1 MIITKET
8 AKINEYSFMFNDI
21 EKMIKEYGNPFW
33 HLDRIDASTN
43 KKGDET
49 IKLYFRYVYSEIKGL
64 LGSSQKYYEVEV
76 TIFRDKGSD
85 VYEASTIVYS
95 SCILP
100 YSIVKDLNENVDLIM
115 DKYFSK
121 RNIDDVLCDFDYRDI
136 TFPTYSKAKEM
147 LDKIKSRAGAFGT
160 IYISEFKELSG
171 LPTQELDSK
180 YGWYK
185 TDLECA
191 GVKYTLWKG
200 YIIVLPKP
208 RNIMF

>member
-21 EKMIKEYGNPFW
+21 ENIIKEYGIPFW
-33 HLDRIDASTN
+33 NLDRIDASTN
-43 KKGDET
+43 KNSDK
-49 IKLYFRYVYSEIKGL
+49 IKLYFRYVHSEIKGF
-64 LGSSQKYYEVEV
+64 LGSSQKYWEVEV
-76 TIFRDKGSD
+76 TIFRDKGRD
-85 VYEASTIVYS
+85 IYVLSTIKYP
-95 SCILP
+95 SCIIP
-100 YSIVKDLNENVDLIM
+100 YTIIKNLNESIDLIM
-115 DKYFSK
+115 DKYFNK
-121 RNIDDVLCDFDYRDI
+121 RDIDDVLCNFDYRDI

-160 IYISEFKELSG
+160 IYVSEFKELSG

-191 GVKYTLWKG
+191 DVKYTPWKG